1 MAREGLEEKCKFL
14 GETNL
19 FFLVLLLERTHGTLN
34 SILYNVLDLLSH
46 YFLLLGRYFQDQVSG
61 GGTGEQ
67 DQGTGGEDEGQEHDA
82 DGGSE
87 GQDTHKAGEGTQAE
101 LQQYMHCKSD
111 LTLLKM
117 RKLKYTHIG
126 VCTWV

>member
-1 MAREGLEEKCKFL
+1 M
-14 GETNL
+14 NS
-19 FFLVLLLERTHGTLN
+19 TLN

-111 LTLLKM
+111 LTLSLH
-117 RKLKYTHIG
+117 LG
-126 VCTWV
+126 VTNYFCFREH